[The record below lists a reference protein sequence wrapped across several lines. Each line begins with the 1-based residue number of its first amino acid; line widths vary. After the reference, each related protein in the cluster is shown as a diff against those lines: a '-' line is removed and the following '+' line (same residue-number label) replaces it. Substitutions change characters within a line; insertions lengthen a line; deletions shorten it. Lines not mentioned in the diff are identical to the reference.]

1 MSPSDSGRATALCL
15 AFLAVLS
22 GCDRK
27 PAAMQAMRH
36 AAPIAMAAA
45 APARFA
51 AKATTPATPNWFTEG
66 APQGAALNL
75 AYSHQVGLQVAG
87 GAITAHFDAARD
99 RCLNTAA
106 LHCIQL
112 NADFS
117 TVPPSGAPES
127 QAPRHEGSLSLRL
140 PHDQI
145 AGYAASLTAPLPGEP
160 AGLVTVI
167 RQSMS
172 AEDLSQ
178 PVADIGQR
186 VAQLQSYLAGLKSLG
201 ERLTIGVG
209 DLVKIAGETAQTQ
222 TEIEAAQ
229 AEQRN
234 LSLRVNT
241 ETLDITF
248 SEPAPPPPTPDP
260 IAESWT
266 TARETF
272 ARSAA
277 NALDVA
283 IAAIPWIPLAIL
295 GLILLWIIRILLFGQ
310 RKT

>member
-1 MSPSDSGRATALCL
+1 MSRRDRLRAAGACL
-15 AFLAVLS
+15 SVACLLS
-22 GCDRK
+22 ACDRK
-27 PAAMQAMRH
+27 PSAVQMLRH
-36 AAPIAMAAA
+36 RGPVVAAA
-45 APARFA
+45 AAQSRFA
-51 AKATTPATPNWFTEG
+51 AKAAGPAAQTWFTEG
-66 APQGAALNL
+66 AAQGAALNL

-87 GAITAHFDAARD
+87 GAITAHFNDARD

-106 LHCIQL
+106 LHCILL

-117 TVPPSGAPES
+117 TLTYGQATD
-127 QAPRHEGSLSLRL
+127 APRHEGSLSLRL

-145 AGYAASLTAPLPGEP
+145 AGYAASLTAPLPGEA
-160 AGLVTVI
+160 AGLVTVT

-186 VAQLQSYLAGLKSLG
+186 VAQLQSYLASLKALG

-241 ETLDITF
+241 EILDITF
-248 SEPAPPPPTPDP
+248 SEPAPTPPTPDP
-260 IAESWT
+260 IADSWS
-266 TARETF
+266 TARDTF
-272 ARSAA
+272 DRSAA
-277 NALDVA
+277 AALDVA

-295 GLILLWIIRILLFGQ
+295 GLILLWIIRILMVG
-310 RKT
+310 RRRR

>member
-1 MSPSDSGRATALCL
+1 MCPPASLRAVGACLALLCL
-15 AFLAVLS
+15 LAA
-22 GCDRK
+22 CDRK
-27 PAAMQAMRH
+27 PSAIQAVRH
-36 AAPIAMAAA
+36 AGPAAFAAA

-51 AKATTPATPNWFTEG
+51 AKSATPAAQTWFTEG

-87 GAITAHFDAARD
+87 GALTAHFDAARD

-106 LHCIQL
+106 LHCILL

-117 TVPPSGAPES
+117 TVPQYGTPES
-127 QAPRHEGSLSLRL
+127 PNPRHEGSLSLRL

-186 VAQLQSYLAGLKSLG
+186 VAQLQSYLASLKSLG
-201 ERLTIGVG
+201 ERLTIGVS

-234 LSLRVNT
+234 LSLRVTT
-241 ETLDITF
+241 ETLDIAF
-248 SEPAPPPPTPDP
+248 SEPTPPPPTPDP

-266 TARETF
+266 NARDTF
-272 ARSAA
+272 ARSTAA
-277 NALDVA
+277 ALDVA

-295 GLILLWIIRILLFGQ
+295 GLILLWMIRILLFGQ
-310 RKT
+310 RRN